1 MRKKIGGLV
10 VVLAVLGGGWFIV
23 REKAARDNAGDY
35 LVKREI
41 PTYHALS
48 LHTAEDKNLV
58 GYCKPCGAKARAVV
72 ADRVGGKIDDIEKA
86 ITGK

>member
-1 MRKKIGGLV
+1 MRKKIGGTVILLV
-10 VVLAVLGGGWFIV
+10 AIVAGLLVL

-35 LVKREI
+35 MTKREI
-41 PTYHALS
+41 PTYHTLS
-48 LHTAEDKNLV
+48 LHTNEDKNLI
-58 GYCKPCGAKARAVV
+58 GYCKPCGTKARSVI